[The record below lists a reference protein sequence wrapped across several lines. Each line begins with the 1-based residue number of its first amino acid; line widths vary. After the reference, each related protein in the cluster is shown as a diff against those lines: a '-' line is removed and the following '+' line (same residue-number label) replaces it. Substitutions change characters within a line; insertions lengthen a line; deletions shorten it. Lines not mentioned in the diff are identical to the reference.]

1 MQTLEYART
10 CGGLSAGANRG
21 KGQKYRTSSLSL
33 RFNIRVPALNSIIKH
48 NSVFMPLI
56 HSGKA
61 KAASQELTQQDV
73 DGGEGRRVPDLSPP
87 FRFTTRSRIKHKR
100 TSTYGT
106 FKHLLAPHSS
116 VG

>member
-73 DGGEGRRVPDLSPP
+73 DGGGEGGGRVPDL
-87 FRFTTRSRIKHKR
+87 
-100 TSTYGT
+100 
-106 FKHLLAPHSS
+106 
-116 VG
+116 

>member
-73 DGGEGRRVPDLSPP
+73 DGGEEARGDECQIYEPS
-87 FRFTTRSRIKHKR
+87 I
-100 TSTYGT
+100 
-106 FKHLLAPHSS
+106 
-116 VG
+116 

>member
-73 DGGEGRRVPDLSPP
+73 DGGGEGGGDECQIYEPS
-87 FRFTTRSRIKHKR
+87 I
-100 TSTYGT
+100 
-106 FKHLLAPHSS
+106 
-116 VG
+116 